1 MNRSPLVGETF
12 MNILEII
19 GIVLIACGIIYTF
32 LRGMGKISDTDDA
45 EIESKILKIKGG
57 PGLILIAFGIILFT
71 VGNSQP
77 LIDIIDEIEE
87 PPKEPEFL
95 LGEWM
100 AITEEYNDVIMFH
113 KDGNFE
119 SITTFGGDEKQVSG
133 GSYQFINSE
142 LELNFEIGGRAGT
155 KLYVPMEYIGQNTFE
170 LGGVIYERIE

>member
-1 MNRSPLVGETF
+1 MNLSPLLGEIF

-57 PGLILIAFGIILFT
+57 PGLILIALGIILFT

-77 LIDIIDEIEE
+77 LEYIIE
-87 PPKEPEFL
+87 PHKDPEFL
-95 LGEWM
+95 FGEWM
-100 AITEEYNDVIMFH
+100 ATTEEYNDVIIFH
-113 KDGNFE
+113 EDGNFE

-133 GSYQFINSE
+133 GSYQFIDSE
-142 LELNFEIGGRAGT
+142 LELSFEIGGRTGT
-155 KLYVPMEYIGQNTFE
+155 KLYVPMKYIGQNTFE

>member
-1 MNRSPLVGETF
+1 MNV
-12 MNILEII
+12 IEII

-57 PGLILIAFGIILFT
+57 PGLILIALGLIFFT

-77 LIDIIDEIEE
+77 PGYIIGEIEE
-87 PPKEPEFL
+87 PHKYPEFL
-95 LGEWM
+95 FGKWM
-100 AITEEYNDVIMFH
+100 ATTEEYNDVIMFH
-113 KDGNFE
+113 EDGNFE

-133 GSYQFINSE
+133 GRYQFINSE
-142 LELNFEIGGRAGT
+142 LELNFEIGGRTGT